1 MNPTHRQEEKRLL
14 EVTGVEWV
22 VLVFWGVVVI
32 FLRFLFEPMKRT
44 L

>member
-22 VLVFWGVVVI
+22 VLVFLGGGGDIPPLPV
-32 FLRFLFEPMKRT
+32 
-44 L
+44 